1 MDFRKTE
8 EMKFKV
14 RLIKKQAVGLS
25 TLFLFVLGYC
35 LSAIPANGDWL
46 LALVSLL
53 LTVPITITHAYSA
66 HINRAHWLTKFD
78 QRGHIIRIFS
88 GFWFKI
94 LISLTFGTF
103 CSFSLIVE
111 FFNEGSS
118 NIAFVSFGFLLILF
132 FLIHH
137 IVIKS
142 SLILELAPF
151 YRVST
156 ANSLS
161 KWIAFGVSIP
171 LLAIYLMFF
180 NANPEL
186 NIYSDQFEEMT
197 SATIGQLALFKYE
210 WSIREAFLIGKIAG
224 YDEYYEILSLLF
236 IIVTKLGA
244 IYALVSIIP
253 VFLTPSNELRRIL
266 LPVSTELNTPSV
278 PIKTVYWA
286 SFFGVLL
293 ILIWFQLFAMLEREF
308 TNTPYEERPATLF
321 TSWVKQ
327 KEIVI
332 CETFPNS
339 TFCHREGTH
348 QKVAQVRKKLISDR
362 LEACQSLDREFER
375 GLGLMSAN
383 VEKYLDWHFSIKG
396 DYSQLAAFA
405 IGNSEEFLIQRFYD
419 ILLDGQPFSKF
430 ELKLNALKGKE
441 KKLSETVKIQ
451 EEKVLNEN
459 KIEIDDNTQKR
470 EIQRFGS
477 LDLSE
482 VPKLDAETFARIG
495 IGAGVGAGA
504 AGLASVAIA
513 KAVSKKVVAKGT
525 FKLAGKL
532 VAKILAKGTTKVV
545 AGAITGGATGAAVGS
560 IVPVFGTIIGAFA
573 GVATGVGTALLA
585 DKAMIEWDEK
595 QNREELREELI
606 SNLKNMRPDSSF
618 CN

>member
-1 MDFRKTE
+1 M
-8 EMKFKV
+8 
-14 RLIKKQAVGLS
+14 
-25 TLFLFVLGYC
+25 C
-35 LSAIPANGDWL
+35 
-46 LALVSLL
+46 SL
-53 LTVPITITHAYSA
+53 
-66 HINRAHWLTKFD
+66 
-78 QRGHIIRIFS
+78 
-88 GFWFKI
+88 
-94 LISLTFGTF
+94 
-103 CSFSLIVE
+103 
-111 FFNEGSS
+111 
-118 NIAFVSFGFLLILF
+118 
-132 FLIHH
+132 
-137 IVIKS
+137 
-142 SLILELAPF
+142 SLILELFDPNAFYTTLVSFGLVFVLFFIVQRKVVDSAFIKELVPF
-151 YRVST
+151 FRFST
-156 ANSLS
+156 SNIWS
-161 KWIAFGVSIP
+161 KWITFSICIP
-171 LLAIYLMFF
+171 LLAIHLIYIK
-180 NANPEL
+180 NTPDL

-224 YDEYYEILSLLF
+224 YNEYYEIFGLLL
-236 IIVTKLGA
+236 IIATKLGA

-253 VFLTPSNELRRIL
+253 MFLTPRNELRRIL

-348 QKVAQVRKKLISDR
+348 QKVAQVRKTLISDQ

-419 ILLDGQPFSKF
+419 ILLIGQPFSKF
-430 ELKLNALKGKE
+430 ESQLNDVKEKE

-451 EEKVLNEN
+451 EEKVLNDN

-482 VPKLDAETFARIG
+482 VPKLDAKTFARIG

-532 VAKILAKGTTKVV
+532 LAKMLAKGSAKIV
-545 AGAITGGATGAAVGS
+545 AGAVTGGAAGATVGS
-560 IVPVFGTIIGAFA
+560 IVPVFGTIIGVIA
-573 GVATGVGTALLA
+573 GVATGVGTALIA
-585 DKAMIEWDEK
+585 DKVMIEWDEQ

-606 SNLKNMRPDSSF
+606 SYLQNMRPSGSF